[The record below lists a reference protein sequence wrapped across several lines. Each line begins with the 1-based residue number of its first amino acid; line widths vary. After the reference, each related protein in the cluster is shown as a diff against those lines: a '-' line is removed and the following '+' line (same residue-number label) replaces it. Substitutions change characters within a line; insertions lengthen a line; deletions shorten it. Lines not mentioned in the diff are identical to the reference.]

1 MGEEM
6 RVWMRAVEK
15 VLRAELLC
23 VSLLI
28 CGRGWEKRKEVL
40 GVAFFLLFLHVV
52 VVGCIVGIIERAG
65 GDGVTKARGSQGA
78 SGRRGPAR
86 HGSDLER
93 LAGSPGMVREGELA
107 ACDEDEDDEDNVWRD
122 GQRCGGAA
130 GRIEGGGRKD
140 LVRWEDWE
148 WTVRICARPIRSL
161 RHITSSAWHYFS
173 PFFLFAFFLIT
184 YIFLSSI
191 HPVT

>member
-122 GQRCGGAA
+122 GQRRGVRRGGSRGEGERTWCGGRTGSGLLGSALDQSDRS
-130 GRIEGGGRKD
+130 GT
-140 LVRWEDWE
+140 L
-148 WTVRICARPIRSL
+148 RPVPGTIFR
-161 RHITSSAWHYFS
+161 
-173 PFFLFAFFLIT
+173 PFFYSHF
-184 YIFLSSI
+184 S
-191 HPVT
+191 